1 MFAKAAEF
9 IKQHNSITKTLSIM
23 ASLIINEVVVMY
35 DVVENVKQAAES
47 VPAEYQ
53 FKIVEE

>member
-1 MFAKAAEF
+1 
-9 IKQHNSITKTLSIM
+9 M